1 LKPDLLSSFDFG
13 GGVDPTKVDVE
24 PDRDRVTGA
33 VSTNAS
39 VGSEV
44 GVGIETGAA
53 LSSEVDTGTAS
64 EH

>member
-1 LKPDLLSSFDFG
+1 MKSDLLSSFDFG

-24 PDRDRVTGA
+24 PDRDRVTSDL
-33 VSTNAS
+33 STRAS

-53 LSSEVDTGTAS
+53 LSSEVETGTAS